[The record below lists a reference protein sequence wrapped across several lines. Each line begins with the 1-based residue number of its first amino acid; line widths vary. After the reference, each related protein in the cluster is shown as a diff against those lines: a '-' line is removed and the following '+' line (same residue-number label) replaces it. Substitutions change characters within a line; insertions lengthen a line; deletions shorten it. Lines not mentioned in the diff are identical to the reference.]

1 MTFSQIS
8 PELSNII
15 IKARR
20 YTASPSAQQIT
31 DQEVVDAINTFY
43 MWDLPSHLKLL
54 SLQYTRSIFT
64 QPNVDVYDF
73 DTTKYFDLQPPVYIS
88 GYEAAYLQDK
98 NSFYNSWPKLKQK
111 SSVAT
116 GDVSGTTS
124 FTFTLSAIPVLR
136 SMSTNTSID
145 EEYEVMITSQ
155 DSSGNSMTLVDIPNG
170 PTTGDLWY
178 DVAGTLTQS
187 IGSSVNYITG
197 VVTAVFPTAPANGV
211 SIESQTTPY
220 VASRPNTVWL
230 FQNKLTLRPVPD
242 DVYELTMN
250 CIIKPSALLNN
261 TDQPIIQEWWVLL
274 AMGAARVILQERLDR
289 DQISILEPFYQEQ
302 LNLVENRTL
311 TQLGNQRSSTLFT
324 GNQNNQFGLNSAL
337 QGGAS

>member
-8 PELSNII
+8 PQLSNIM

-20 YTASPSAQQIT
+20 YCASPSIQQLT

-43 MWDLPSHLKLL
+43 LWDLPSHLKLL
-54 SLQYTRSIFT
+54 SLQFTRTIFT
-64 QPNVDVYDF
+64 EPNVDVYDF
-73 DTTKYFDLQPPVYIS
+73 DTTKYFDIQPPIYIA
-88 GYEAAYLQDK
+88 GYQAAYVQDK
-98 NSFYNSWPKLKQK
+98 EQFYGLWPKLKQK
-111 SSVAT
+111 ATVAT
-116 GDVSGTTS
+116 GDGGTTS
-124 FTFTLSAIPVLR
+124 FTFTLSATPVLR
-136 SMSTNTSID
+136 SMSDNDNID
-145 EEYEVMITSQ
+145 QEYEVMITSQ
-155 DSSGNSMTLVDIPNG
+155 QADGTSMTLVDIPTS

-178 DVAGTLTQS
+178 DIAGVLTQS
-187 IGSSVNYITG
+187 VGSSINYSTG
-197 VVTAVFPTAPANGV
+197 VVTAIFPAAPGNGI

-250 CIIKPSALLNN
+250 CIIRPSALLNN
-261 TDQPIIQEWWVLL
+261 TEQPIIQEWWVLL

-289 DQISILEPFYQEQ
+289 DQLGILEPFYQEQ
-302 LNLVENRTL
+302 LGLVENRTL
-311 TQLGNQRSSTLFT
+311 TQLGSQRSATLFT
-324 GNQNNQFGLNSAL
+324 GPQNNQFGLFNAL